1 MVWASL
7 LVLECN
13 FHFMFPYCGFHHISV
28 EYPSLLTHNFRWI
41 LWLSHSHKAQWRLH
55 LLTSSWPWWKFCLLV
70 SEPMQVA
77 PHQIKSWQR
86 KVLSIMDRLGF
97 HHHQGKLLLVNTKA
111 FGGNGEDFEI
121 NNHTIFCPASIYV
134 FKLLTSC
141 SILDHFPTIFC
152 IFKKQNDTYFLL

>member
-1 MVWASL
+1 MAPSSANVVMALVKVLFASFRANAGSTPSNQEL
-7 LVLECN
+7 TKESAV
-13 FHFMFPYCGFHHISV
+13 HRGFHQH
-28 EYPSLLTHNFRWI
+28 R
-41 LWLSHSHKAQWRLH
+41 
-55 LLTSSWPWWKFCLLV
+55 
-70 SEPMQVA
+70 
-77 PHQIKSWQR
+77 
-86 KVLSIMDRLGF
+86 
-97 HHHQGKLLLVNTKA
+97 GKLLLVNTKA